1 MYTHPFVRLSRNL
14 VLKWSFG
21 QGIDL
26 KKVNYVVRQAHVVV
40 WDETDYTL
48 SVASSQPT
56 NL

>member
-40 WDETDYTL
+40 
-48 SVASSQPT
+48 
-56 NL
+56 